1 VTDGI
6 LILVENEP
14 YPYDR
19 RVRQEAVALV
29 EAGYPVTVVSPK
41 APNASEAETE
51 IEGVRVLR
59 FDALPQG
66 RGGVAYLR
74 EYLLAALR
82 MRRIVTQL
90 RDEQFAAVIACN
102 PPDFLIQL
110 ARPLAR
116 RGAALIFD
124 LHDPSPELFESKFG
138 RRGLVHR
145 ALRGLERWGV
155 RTADVVMTVNDPCA
169 ELVRTRDGVAAE
181 RVAVLVTC
189 PDPRRLFEV
198 APRAELKR
206 GKRQLVLWL
215 GRMSEKENLPL
226 LLEAAERVVHDHGRT
241 DVAFAIVGRGEVADE
256 LAAEIEHRRLGDNV
270 FLPGQADD
278 ELLRQWLSTA
288 DVCVSLDTRSAMND
302 RSTMIKVLEYM
313 AAGRP
318 VVQFPLTE
326 MSRICGEA
334 ALYAADGDAADLAAK
349 IELLLDDPALRR
361 RLGEQARTLVAEQL
375 GWAQQVPILL
385 AAVEQ
390 AIALRR
396 SRVDG
401 ALAPAGS

>member
-1 VTDGI
+1 MTDGI

-14 YPYDR
+14 YPHDR
-19 RVRQEAVALV
+19 RVHQEAVALV

-41 APNASEAETE
+41 ALNASEPETE

-66 RGGVAYLR
+66 RGGVAYLQ
-74 EYLLAALR
+74 EYVLAALR
-82 MRRIVTQL
+82 MRRVIRQL

-138 RRGLVHR
+138 RRGIVHR
-145 ALRGLERWGV
+145 ALRGLERWAAK
-155 RTADVVMTVNDPCA
+155 TADVVMTVNEPCA
-169 ELVRTRDGVAAE
+169 ELVRTRDGVAPE

-198 APRAELKR
+198 PPQDELRR

-226 LLEAAERVVHDHGRT
+226 LLEAADRLVHDHGRT

-256 LAAEIEHRRLGDNV
+256 LAAEIERRRLGDNV
-270 FLPGQADD
+270 FLPGHADD
-278 ELLRQWLSTA
+278 DLLRQWLSTA

-326 MSRICGEA
+326 MSRICGDA

-349 IELLLDDPALRR
+349 IELLLDDPALRG
-361 RLGEQARTLVAEQL
+361 RLGEQARTLVAERL

-396 SRVDG
+396 RRADG
-401 ALAPAGS
+401 TLAPAGS